1 MCLSLSLL
9 TSFDLSLTPSLPPLS
24 PYLFLFLSLSRPL
37 PGHWSPL
44 TLTHSRALTHDDKQD
59 VYQPPLSPG
68 MYSQLAVLLLL
79 IGIVFSGQFFVYEV
93 NKTTNRRS
101 IFQEL
106 YLAVVA
112 SLFLGVGIFF
122 LSLTV
127 GLPV

>member
-1 MCLSLSLL
+1 
-9 TSFDLSLTPSLPPLS
+9 
-24 PYLFLFLSLSRPL
+24 
-37 PGHWSPL
+37 
-44 TLTHSRALTHDDKQD
+44 
-59 VYQPPLSPG
+59 